1 MCMKIFRNKII
12 FVVSLLAI
20 ALAPIICCSLMQSAF
35 ADSTSLQSVEK
46 TNPMPC
52 HKNSSQDQST
62 TSSNNCDCHK
72 VSAFIQ
78 TQNFDILKSLSFI
91 SFLPDYLSTGNLLF
105 AQIIKHSSQ
114 FALFDSSPPN
124 LEGSVHLYLQNSI
137 LRI

>member
-12 FVVSLLAI
+12 LGVSLLAI
-20 ALAPIICCSLMQSAF
+20 ALAPIVCCSLMQSAF

-52 HKNSSQDQST
+52 HKNPNQGQST

-72 VSAFIQ
+72 VSAFVQ
-78 TQNFDILKSLSFI
+78 AQNFDIIKSLSII
-91 SFLPDYLSTGNLLF
+91 SFLPDYLSTENLLF
-105 AQIIKHSSQ
+105 AQIIKSSSQ
-114 FALFDSSPPN
+114 FALSGSSPPH
-124 LEGSVHLYLQNSI
+124 LEGVVHLYLQNSI